1 MTSFFRAVLPAVVL
15 ALLGA
20 SCGRGSETE
29 DAAPRRSAGEAAPA
43 DTAPWVPGPAGSPD
57 SAAAPGSAA
66 TAVVRYEHLR
76 TCPRFMGRAGQ
87 FFVYRITGIENR
99 GAEPFA
105 FEAAQL
111 RFAEGSGAGA
121 APALSVPEFSELEAV
136 AGGASA
142 SAEELYLLE
151 RAAPGAPP
159 RGPVPLAY
167 GAGGVEMARG
177 GVGPVY
183 DQGPGCD
190 ELNT

>member
-1 MTSFFRAVLPAVVL
+1 MTSFVRAVLPAVAVALFGL
-15 ALLGA
+15 A
-20 SCGRGSETE
+20 CGGRSEADDT
-29 DAAPRRSAGEAAPA
+29 APRRSAGEAAPS
-43 DTAPWVPGPAGSPD
+43 DTAPWVPVPAGSPD
-57 SAAAPGSAA
+57 SAAAPASAA

-76 TCPRFMGRAGQ
+76 TCPRFMGREGQ
-87 FFVYRITGIENR
+87 FFVYRITGVENR
-99 GAEPFA
+99 GAEPFT

-111 RFAEGSGAGA
+111 RFGEGGT

-136 AGGASA
+136 AGGATA
-142 SAEELYLLE
+142 GADELYLLE